1 MLFVTAITISRMD
14 IVSTEQ
20 NFSAPVM
27 QIKDG
32 SLLNIMKLM
41 KSMTKI
47 LQRDAKFWHVSK
59 ISHLKITYWKLKIL
73 SLFWFFSVCEEFE
86 LATPCGSHSFCSE
99 SSGWA
104 ECSCEEGFEEDPNYS
119 ADRNGGAENATCS
132 RIDPCRNYDCGNVIN
147 SFCVSINDEPYCQ
160 CEASFTTM
168 KKNDSSDFYYETE
181 EIYFTEDCLN
191 IFCQSDNPCAVSNCS
206 TISSGQVNIFNLF
219 LFFEF
224 KKPNF

>member
-1 MLFVTAITISRMD
+1 MR
-14 IVSTEQ
+14 IVL
-20 NFSAPVM
+20 A
-27 QIKDG
+27 
-32 SLLNIMKLM
+32 SLEEPFKGQFLE
-41 KSMTKI
+41 SYY
-47 LQRDAKFWHVSK
+47 F
-59 ISHLKITYWKLKIL
+59 Y
-73 SLFWFFSVCEEFE
+73 FFLVCEEFE

-104 ECSCEEGFEEDPNYS
+104 ECSCEEGFEEDPSYS

-147 SFCVSINDEPYCQ
+147 SFCVSVNDEPHCQ

-191 IFCQSDNPCAVSNCS
+191 IFCQSDNPCAVSDCS
-206 TISSGQVNIFNLF
+206 TISFGQVNISKKKF
-219 LFFEF
+219 LKNPFL
-224 KKPNF
+224 NILVR